1 MGHALF
7 FAFDDE
13 ANCGALHATSG
24 ESAVDLAPQD
34 RRHLISIETVE
45 DSACFGSVHQLVVD
59 STRVGEGVLD
69 GGLGDLVEHHAVHGD
84 LRLQIFLEVGGN
96 GLPLAVFV
104 GGEIEGA
111 CILEER
117 LQVLDDRCSALGQLV
132 VRLEAVLD
140 VDGETFAWQVGN
152 VADRCANVESITEI
166 FGDRFR
172 LGGGLDDD

>member
-13 ANCGALHATSG
+13 ANRGALHATSG
-24 ESAVDLAPQD
+24 ESTVDLAPQD
-34 RRHLISIETVE
+34 RRHLISVETVE
-45 DSACFGSVHQLVVD
+45 DSACFGGVHQLVVD